1 MAMTRRELTQAIA
14 ERRPHLPRREVE
26 RAVNQVF
33 RAMAE
38 ALRRGERIEIRG
50 FGSFIVKRRNERAGL
65 NPRTGAAVHV
75 PAKRTP
81 FFKAGKEIRE
91 RVEAGRVNPDN
102 STFAAPAGTAGFA
115 PVKATA
121 RIRPVDTAQ
130 RGG

>member
-1 MAMTRRELTQAIA
+1 MTRRELTQAIA
-14 ERRPHLPRREVE
+14 ERRPHLPRRDVE

-50 FGSFIVKRRNERAGL
+50 FGSFIVKRRNERVGL

-91 RVEAGRVNPDN
+91 RVDAGRVNSEN
-102 STFAAPAGTAGFA
+102 SVLAVPTGPAGFG
-115 PVKATA
+115 PVKVSA